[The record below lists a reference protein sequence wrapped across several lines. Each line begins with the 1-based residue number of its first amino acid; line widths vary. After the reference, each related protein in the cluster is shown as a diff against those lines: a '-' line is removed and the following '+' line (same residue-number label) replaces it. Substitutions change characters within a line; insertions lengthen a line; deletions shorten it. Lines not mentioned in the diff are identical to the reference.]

1 MVLVGHSLFF
11 KHLMGE
17 YQHPAFREEDP
28 LYASLFQ
35 NSKLENC
42 GVAALELD
50 FSVSNLKHVVRNITM
65 MFGSKTIS
73 SKKRRVHDEV
83 SQVQTEKYGVEW
95 QKDYECKACVVCN
108 AKFTFTRRRHH
119 CRFCG
124 RIICSRCSRYNLD
137 NVKTKQSERA
147 CDLCVEAS
155 SKKPSLVRPMPID
168 LDRDRERERSAN
180 GNGGGGGTRSPR
192 GSKRLSSGGSGS
204 AGGGSVG
211 RSAGSNDSIRS
222 SGSSAPNTPGSPDLD
237 VEEVVVDPELLRHRN
252 DYPRAAQRIPES
264 TSIDLV

>member
-1 MVLVGHSLFF
+1 MTDDHPRYESVVLVGHSLFF

-17 YQHPAFREEDP
+17 YQHPAFQEEDP
-28 LYASLFQ
+28 LYASLFR

-50 FSVSNLKHVVRNITM
+50 FSVSDLKHVVRNITM

-95 QKDYECKACVVCN
+95 QKDYECKACVVCS

-168 LDRDRERERSAN
+168 LDRDRERSAN
-180 GNGGGGGTRSPR
+180 GGSSRSPR
-192 GSKRLSSGGSGS
+192 GSKRLSKGA
-204 AGGGSVG
+204 AGGAG
-211 RSAGSNDSIRS
+211 RPAGSSDSIRS
-222 SGSSAPNTPGSPDLD
+222 SGSSAPTTPGSPDLD

-252 DYPRAAQRIPES
+252 DHQRAAQRIPES
-264 TSIDLV
+264 TSIDIV